1 MTKINLQPDE
11 HSDIVGGSTAHRR
24 LNCPR
29 SYALEKLLPRD
40 KGSIYAREG
49 TALHALWAKVL
60 EDDVEP
66 LDLLPY
72 KHEEPA
78 RGEEP
83 GWTYLIDELTWAEIG
98 EPALAAFDR
107 FVLKLEEEQGVRAKI
122 MVETRCSFPGI
133 EDAFGTTDVCILC
146 GDVVVVWDWKAGS
159 GPVSAVDNDQLK
171 FYARALWNDHPEWFE
186 GVERVILAIMQ
197 PKVNDHEPDI
207 WYTDKAHLERF
218 ALQLQDVVKTARA
231 EGENAPIE
239 RGDWC
244 KFATCKAICP
254 LWAGRT
260 MLLAEKLA
268 AAKVQTNDGKLTPR
282 VLGDELPDLL
292 ELAEIAE
299 DWAKQLRATAHAH
312 LEEGGTIEGWKLVEK
327 RSSGRDW
334 AKTPEELIA
343 WFRNRKFTLD
353 EYMPRQMLSP
363 AQAEKL
369 LKGTGRELPDDLF
382 VKRPSSGS
390 SMAREGS
397 TRPDYAT
404 NVGKAQDLLAKL
416 KERGVGNV

>member
-1 MTKINLQPDE
+1 MTNIQPDE

-24 LNCPR
+24 INCPR
-29 SYALEKLLPRD
+29 SYALEKKLPKD

-49 TALHALWAKVL
+49 TALHALMAKVIE
-60 EDDVEP
+60 EDLEP

-83 GWTYLIDELTWAEIG
+83 GWTYLIDELIWAELG
-98 EPALAAFDR
+98 ETSLAAFDR
-107 FVLKLEEEQGVRAKI
+107 FVGRLEEEIGKTARIK
-122 MVETRCSFPGI
+122 VETRCAMPGI
-133 EDAFGTTDVCILC
+133 EGAFGTTDILILC
-146 GDVVVVWDWKAGS
+146 GDTIVVWDWKFGS
-159 GPVSAVDNDQLK
+159 TPVTAIENDQLM
-171 FYARALWNDHPEWFE
+171 FYARAAQGDHPDWFE
-186 GVERVILAIMQ
+186 GVEQVILAIMQ
-197 PKVNDHEPDI
+197 PKIDSDNPDV
-207 WYTDKAHLERF
+207 WYTDVPRLERF
-218 ALQLQDVVKTARA
+218 RLQLADCVATARA
-231 EGENAPIE
+231 QGEDAPIE

-312 LEEGGTIEGWKLVEK
+312 LEEGGTIDGWKLVEK

-334 AKTPEELIA
+334 AMGEEDVVR
-343 WFRNRKFTLD
+343 WFRNRRFKLD

-369 LKGTGRELPDDLF
+369 LKGAGRELPDDLF

-390 SMAREGS
+390 SLAREGS
-397 TRPDYAT
+397 TRPDYVT
-404 NVGKAQDLLAKL
+404 NAGKAQDLLAKL
-416 KERGVGNV
+416 REKGIGDE